1 MVIKSQK
8 QSCQSPMLLLVL
20 GFQNDMGTMRSNAL
34 AFVFLSWLCTTIIHF
49 FLSIFFAREGNFSC
63 TNIYRCSYTL
73 NLSDIQ
79 VLIFKVRTGNLYT
92 QNFV

>member
-8 QSCQSPMLLLVL
+8 QSCQSPMHLLVL

-34 AFVFLSWLCTTIIHF
+34 AFVFLSWLCTAIIHF
-49 FLSIFFAREGNFSC
+49 SPFFFSREGNFSC

-79 VLIFKVRTGNLYT
+79 VLIFEVRTGNLYK

>member
-8 QSCQSPMLLLVL
+8 QSCQSPMLLLVP

-34 AFVFLSWLCTTIIHF
+34 AFVFLSWLCTAIIHF
-49 FLSIFFAREGNFSC
+49 SPIFFSREGNFSC

-79 VLIFKVRTGNLYT
+79 VLIFEVRTGNLYT